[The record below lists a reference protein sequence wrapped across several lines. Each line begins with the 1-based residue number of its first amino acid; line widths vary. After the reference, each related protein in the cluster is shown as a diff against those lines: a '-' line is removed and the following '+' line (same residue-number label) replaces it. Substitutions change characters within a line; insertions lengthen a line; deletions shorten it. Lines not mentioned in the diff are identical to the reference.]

1 MRKRWG
7 IWVLFLLGFLC
18 CCLPL
23 LAHLYSQKE
32 QEQVIATYQ
41 KTIQDQKLDVKE
53 LRKQAEHY
61 NSILY
66 QTNGATL
73 SGEDCCGQAFLLGDA
88 SYASLLDTTGTGVMG
103 SMDIPKIGV
112 ELPIYHGT
120 SEEVLSKGIGHLQGS
135 SLPVGGESTHS
146 ILTGHR
152 GLPQSKL
159 LTRLDELEEGDYF
172 FFHVLDET
180 LAYQVTEI
188 QVVKPEEVSVLKI
201 QEGQDLAS
209 IITCTPYGLNT
220 HRLIVTGKR
229 VPYEAKKANSMGEE
243 LPSTREL
250 VLTLLPVAFLLLF
263 LMYIWRERRRR
274 THEAKDDDKI

>member
-73 SGEDCCGQAFLLGDA
+73 SGEDALLLGDA

-103 SMDIPKIGV
+103 SMDIPKIEWSCRSIMEPV
-112 ELPIYHGT
+112 KRSYR
-120 SEEVLSKGIGHLQGS
+120 KGSGICR
-135 SLPVGGESTHS
+135 E
-146 ILTGHR
+146 
-152 GLPQSKL
+152 
-159 LTRLDELEEGDYF
+159 
-172 FFHVLDET
+172 
-180 LAYQVTEI
+180 A
-188 QVVKPEEVSVLKI
+188 
-201 QEGQDLAS
+201 AS
-209 IITCTPYGLNT
+209 
-220 HRLIVTGKR
+220 R
-229 VPYEAKKANSMGEE
+229 
-243 LPSTREL
+243 
-250 VLTLLPVAFLLLF
+250 
-263 LMYIWRERRRR
+263 
-274 THEAKDDDKI
+274 

>member
-73 SGEDCCGQAFLLGDA
+73 SGEDALLLGDA

-103 SMDIPKIGV
+103 SIDIPKIGV

-135 SLPVGGESTHS
+135 SLPVGGGSTHS

-159 LTRLDELEEGDYF
+159 LTRLDELEEGITSFSTCWMKPWLSGDGDPGSQAGRS
-172 FFHVLDET
+172 VG
-180 LAYQVTEI
+180 
-188 QVVKPEEVSVLKI
+188 VKDS
-201 QEGQDLAS
+201 G
-209 IITCTPYGLNT
+209 
-220 HRLIVTGKR
+220 RTGSGIDHYLYPLWVKHTSPDR
-229 VPYEAKKANSMGEE
+229 DRKTSA
-243 LPSTREL
+243 L
-250 VLTLLPVAFLLLF
+250 
-263 LMYIWRERRRR
+263 
-274 THEAKDDDKI
+274 

>member
-32 QEQVIATYQ
+32 QEKVIATYQ
-41 KTIQDQKLDVKE
+41 KTIRGTETGCKRTTETGRTLQQHPLPDQWGSLIWGGCTSFGGCV
-53 LRKQAEHY
+53 LRIPARYDRDRGHGK
-61 NSILY
+61 
-66 QTNGATL
+66 
-73 SGEDCCGQAFLLGDA
+73 SG
-88 SYASLLDTTGTGVMG
+88 Y
-103 SMDIPKIGV
+103 PKIGV

-159 LTRLDELEEGDYF
+159 LTRLDELEKGI
-172 FFHVLDET
+172 T
-180 LAYQVTEI
+180 SSSMCWT
-188 QVVKPEEVSVLKI
+188 KPWPI
-201 QEGQDLAS
+201 
-209 IITCTPYGLNT
+209 
-220 HRLIVTGKR
+220 R
-229 VPYEAKKANSMGEE
+229 
-243 LPSTREL
+243 
-250 VLTLLPVAFLLLF
+250 
-263 LMYIWRERRRR
+263 
-274 THEAKDDDKI
+274 

>member
-73 SGEDCCGQAFLLGDA
+73 SGEDALLLGDA
-88 SYASLLDTTGTGVMG
+88 SYASLLDTTGTGG
-103 SMDIPKIGV
+103 
-112 ELPIYHGT
+112 HGKYGH
-120 SEEVLSKGIGHLQGS
+120 SKDRSGAADLSWNQ
-135 SLPVGGESTHS
+135 
-146 ILTGHR
+146 
-152 GLPQSKL
+152 
-159 LTRLDELEEGDYF
+159 
-172 FFHVLDET
+172 
-180 LAYQVTEI
+180 
-188 QVVKPEEVSVLKI
+188 
-201 QEGQDLAS
+201 
-209 IITCTPYGLNT
+209 
-220 HRLIVTGKR
+220 
-229 VPYEAKKANSMGEE
+229 
-243 LPSTREL
+243 
-250 VLTLLPVAFLLLF
+250 
-263 LMYIWRERRRR
+263 
-274 THEAKDDDKI
+274 

>member
-73 SGEDCCGQAFLLGDA
+73 SGEDALL
-88 SYASLLDTTGTGVMG
+88 M
-103 SMDIPKIGV
+103 
-112 ELPIYHGT
+112 
-120 SEEVLSKGIGHLQGS
+120 
-135 SLPVGGESTHS
+135 
-146 ILTGHR
+146 
-152 GLPQSKL
+152 
-159 LTRLDELEEGDYF
+159 
-172 FFHVLDET
+172 
-180 LAYQVTEI
+180 
-188 QVVKPEEVSVLKI
+188 VLK
-201 QEGQDLAS
+201 
-209 IITCTPYGLNT
+209 
-220 HRLIVTGKR
+220 
-229 VPYEAKKANSMGEE
+229 
-243 LPSTREL
+243 
-250 VLTLLPVAFLLLF
+250 
-263 LMYIWRERRRR
+263 
-274 THEAKDDDKI
+274 

>member
-23 LAHLYSQKE
+23 LAHLYSQKA
-32 QEQVIATYQ
+32 QEKVIATYQ

-73 SGEDCCGQAFLLGDA
+73 SREDALLLGDA

-112 ELPIYHGT
+112 ELPIMEPVKRSYR
-120 SEEVLSKGIGHLQGS
+120 KGSGICR
-135 SLPVGGESTHS
+135 E
-146 ILTGHR
+146 
-152 GLPQSKL
+152 
-159 LTRLDELEEGDYF
+159 
-172 FFHVLDET
+172 
-180 LAYQVTEI
+180 A
-188 QVVKPEEVSVLKI
+188 
-201 QEGQDLAS
+201 AS
-209 IITCTPYGLNT
+209 
-220 HRLIVTGKR
+220 R
-229 VPYEAKKANSMGEE
+229 
-243 LPSTREL
+243 
-250 VLTLLPVAFLLLF
+250 
-263 LMYIWRERRRR
+263 
-274 THEAKDDDKI
+274 

>member
-73 SGEDCCGQAFLLGDA
+73 SGEDALLLGDA

-159 LTRLDELEEGDYF
+159 LTRLDE
-172 FFHVLDET
+172 
-180 LAYQVTEI
+180 
-188 QVVKPEEVSVLKI
+188 
-201 QEGQDLAS
+201 
-209 IITCTPYGLNT
+209 
-220 HRLIVTGKR
+220 
-229 VPYEAKKANSMGEE
+229 
-243 LPSTREL
+243 
-250 VLTLLPVAFLLLF
+250 
-263 LMYIWRERRRR
+263 
-274 THEAKDDDKI
+274 